1 MANEQTAV
9 QVTCDMRADCDRP
22 VTMIDSKGWAYCTTH
37 GLIRQTYQNCRK
49 LRPHELN
56 RLKRG
61 QSLLHY

>member
-1 MANEQTAV
+1 MSDTKTVEV
-9 QVTCDMRADCDRP
+9 RCDMRSDCDQP
-22 VTMIDSKGWAYCTTH
+22 VTYIDCKGWAYCTQH
-37 GLIRQTYQNCRK
+37 GKDRQTYQFCRK